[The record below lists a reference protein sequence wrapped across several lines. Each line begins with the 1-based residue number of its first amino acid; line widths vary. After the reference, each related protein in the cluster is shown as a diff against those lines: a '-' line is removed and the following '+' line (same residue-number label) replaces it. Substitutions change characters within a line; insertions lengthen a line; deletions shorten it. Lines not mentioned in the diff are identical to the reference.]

1 MLTADL
7 ILDKE
12 DFKFSAGHFTI
23 FSERDRENLHGH
35 NFRVRARVECALGEN
50 GMAFDYNVVKRAVR
64 SLCAELDEIVL
75 LPGKSPHM
83 EVTETPEMVVARFA
97 DERLVFLPRDV
108 KVLPLPNI
116 TVECLAAYLAD
127 RLSKQLREAGGESV
141 GRVQV
146 GVSSGPGQTGEV
158 TIPSAPRTP

>member
-1 MLTADL
+1 MPTADL

-23 FSERDRENLHGH
+23 FKEGDRENLHGH

-75 LPGKSPHM
+75 LPGVSPHLR
-83 EVTETPEMVVARFA
+83 VTETPEQVVAHFGE
-97 DERLVFLPRDV
+97 ERMVFLPRDV
-108 KVLPLPNI
+108 KILPLPNI
-116 TVECLAAYLAD
+116 TVECLAAYLAE
-127 RLSKQLREAGGESV
+127 RLATALRSAGGEAI

-158 TIPSAPRTP
+158 TVPGVIK